1 MIKTFRDLL
10 VWKKAHQLVLD
21 IYKLTAKFPAEEK
34 YGLSSQLR
42 QAGTSIPSNIAEGFK
57 RKTAKD
63 RVHFY
68 NISDGSLEEVK
79 YQLLL
84 AVDLKYIP
92 DENYQKIL
100 CLSEEV
106 SKMLNS
112 WIKSQK

>member
-10 VWKKAHQLVLD
+10 VWQKAHQLVLD
-21 IYKLTAKFPAEEK
+21 IYKLTAKFPTEEK

-42 QAGTSIPSNIAEGFK
+42 RAGTSIPSNIAEGFK

-92 DENYQKIL
+92 DENYQKIM
-100 CLSEEV
+100 CLAEEV